1 MNPASTTE
9 TYAAIGLGDQATSNG
24 LRFRINPENRVTLIL
39 VGNPTTGRVL
49 GRLCQKLCP

>member
-1 MNPASTTE
+1 MHPASTTE

-24 LRFRINPENRVTLIL
+24 LRFRINPENRVTVIL